1 MGKTGRDT
9 TAWLPILLNQ
19 LKELTEIITSL
30 PRGEALSWSRR
41 WFPSCA
47 LRGRQSGLFSHRRQE
62 RPVWAWLDIEIPAS
76 FLLAPLRN
84 CSIGSSSALTIEN
97 KSPIRAPERE

>member
-30 PRGEALSWSRR
+30 PRGEALS
-41 WFPSCA
+41 
-47 LRGRQSGLFSHRRQE
+47 
-62 RPVWAWLDIEIPAS
+62 
-76 FLLAPLRN
+76 
-84 CSIGSSSALTIEN
+84 
-97 KSPIRAPERE
+97 